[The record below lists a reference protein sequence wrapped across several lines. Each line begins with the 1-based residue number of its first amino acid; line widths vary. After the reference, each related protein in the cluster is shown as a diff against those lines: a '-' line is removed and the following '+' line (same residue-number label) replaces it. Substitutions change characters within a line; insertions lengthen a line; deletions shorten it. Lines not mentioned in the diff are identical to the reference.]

1 MAKRKT
7 IAVPPQTRA
16 MLARVVAKLKPPP
29 TMTLS
34 QWADKERRL
43 SQGASALPGRWRTDK
58 DPYQRG
64 MMDAISDPHVRK
76 VVVKSCAQIGKT
88 DALVLNT
95 IGYYMNYNPSPI
107 MVLQPTLDMGQGFSK
122 EKLSPMLRDTPCL
135 RGLVD
140 NRSRM
145 SGNTILLKNYPG
157 GYLVIVG
164 ANSPASLASRPIK
177 VLLADEIDRYPAS
190 AGTEGDPLSLAEKR
204 QTTFWDKK
212 QVFVST
218 PTLEQTSRI
227 KVEFEHSTQ
236 EEWNVPCPA
245 CGAFTPLLWANI
257 VFDRDKLDEIGCTC
271 PACGVVSSET
281 EWKEQYINGK
291 FVAAHPER
299 KVRGFHLNALASLFV
314 DWREIVEKF
323 LTANEEKKKG
333 NIELLKVWT
342 NTEMG
347 ETWEEDGEQIETDD
361 LYKRR
366 EKYNCE
372 VPEEVL
378 VLTAGVDV
386 QDDRFEAEV
395 VGWGVDKESWGI
407 KYQVIYGDLKLKP
420 VWDELDRFLSQ
431 TFTTADGRHLK
442 IICACVDSGGHFTT
456 QVYRFCKERTARRVF
471 AIKGKGGA
479 EVPYFNRPST
489 ANNIKTPLFTVGVD
503 TGKALLYQRL
513 AVQEEGP
520 NYCHFP
526 REKDRGYTQEYF
538 KGLTAEKMV
547 ISYKRGKAQ

>member
-1 MAKRKT
+1 MRSFMREKKIYCGKHYREVDIYPYK
-7 IAVPPQTRA
+7 
-16 MLARVVAKLKPPP
+16 
-29 TMTLS
+29 
-34 QWADKERRL
+34 KE
-43 SQGASALPGRWRTDK
+43 
-58 DPYQRG
+58 
-64 MMDAISDPHVRK
+64 V
-76 VVVKSCAQIGKT
+76 C
-88 DALVLNT
+88 
-95 IGYYMNYNPSPI
+95 
-107 MVLQPTLDMGQGFSK
+107 
-122 EKLSPMLRDTPCL
+122 
-135 RGLVD
+135 
-140 NRSRM
+140 
-145 SGNTILLKNYPG
+145 
-157 GYLVIVG
+157 
-164 ANSPASLASRPIK
+164 
-177 VLLADEIDRYPAS
+177 
-190 AGTEGDPLSLAEKR
+190 
-204 QTTFWDKK
+204 
-212 QVFVST
+212 VST
-218 PTLEQTSRI
+218 PTNKETSRI
-227 KVEFEHSTQ
+227 AVEFEHSTQ

-547 ISYKRGKAQ
+547 ISYKRGKAQYVWTLKDGGYKRNEPLDIRNYATVALEIANPILKPPEHDTTAPAPRRRGRRSRTNGGIL

>member
-1 MAKRKT
+1 
-7 IAVPPQTRA
+7 
-16 MLARVVAKLKPPP
+16 MLAGK
-29 TMTLS
+29 
-34 QWADKERRL
+34 RL
-43 SQGASALPGRWRTDK
+43 A
-58 DPYQRG
+58 
-64 MMDAISDPHVRK
+64 
-76 VVVKSCAQIGKT
+76 
-88 DALVLNT
+88 
-95 IGYYMNYNPSPI
+95 
-107 MVLQPTLDMGQGFSK
+107 
-122 EKLSPMLRDTPCL
+122 
-135 RGLVD
+135 
-140 NRSRM
+140 
-145 SGNTILLKNYPG
+145 
-157 GYLVIVG
+157 
-164 ANSPASLASRPIK
+164 
-177 VLLADEIDRYPAS
+177 
-190 AGTEGDPLSLAEKR
+190 
-204 QTTFWDKK
+204 TFWNKK
-212 QVFVST
+212 EVCVST
-218 PTLEQTSRI
+218 PTNKETSRI
-227 KVEFEHSTQ
+227 AVEFEHSTQ

-245 CGAFTPLLWANI
+245 CGAYTPLLWANI
-257 VFDRDKLDEIGCTC
+257 IFDRDKLDEIGCAC

-281 EWKEQYINGK
+281 EWKEQFGKGK

-314 DWREIVEKF
+314 EWREIVEKF

-347 ETWEEDGEQIETDD
+347 ETWEEEGEQIETDD
-361 LYKRR
+361 LFKRR
-366 EKYNCE
+366 ERYNCE

-386 QDDRFEAEV
+386 QDDRFEVEV

-420 VWDELDRFLSQ
+420 VWDELDKFLSQ
-431 TFTTADGRHLK
+431 TFTTADGRRLK

-489 ANNIKTPLFTVGVD
+489 ANNIKAPLFTVGVD

-513 AVQEEGP
+513 AAQEEGP

-538 KGLTAEKMV
+538 RGLTAEKMV
-547 ISYKRGKAQ
+547 ITYKRGKAQYVWTLKDGGYKRNEPLDIRNYATVALEIANPILKRTERDAATAAPAQKRRGRRSRTNGGIL